1 MAKPVNNGTN
11 IALDLWVTTDFSK
24 EYLVTQTNETID
36 IMRPLLPSAND
47 IAPYL
52 ARIDE
57 ARWYSN
63 FGPLER
69 ELRGRLASHFKVI
82 TENIVTASSA
92 TAGLISVL
100 RALNLPRD
108 SYCLVPSW
116 TFVATP
122 ASAIAAEMTPYFI
135 DVDETSWALEPE
147 AVKRQIANIKGII
160 GAVLVVVPFGKTVNI
175 AAWDEFTAET
185 SIPVVIDA
193 ASCIDSLRNAKFG
206 KTTVVF
212 SMHATKIIGVGEGG
226 AIVSKDTGLLRHV
239 QEQTNFG
246 YYTRRISIPG
256 INSKMSE
263 YSAAVGLAA
272 FDIWPERRKQWVAT
286 TELCKLTLASV
297 VEAHNLILWLPEDAV
312 STACNV
318 RLPTPTADL
327 IISQLQVRG
336 IKARQW
342 WDKGCHIQPAYAHY
356 PHGDLSITERLG
368 KSVVALPFY
377 VDIPPHQLAVVAAM
391 LNEILSS

>member
-1 MAKPVNNGTN
+1 MN
-11 IALDLWVTTDFSK
+11 ALAQPSPSAQPAEIV
-24 EYLVTQTNETID
+24 E
-36 IMRPLLPSAND
+36 IMRPLLPKASD

-52 ARIDE
+52 ERIDE

-69 ELRGRLASHFKVI
+69 ELRTRLASHFNV
-82 TENIVTASSA
+82 TSENIVTASSA
-92 TAGLISVL
+92 TAGLTSVL

-116 TFVATP
+116 TFVASP
-122 ASAIAAEMTPYFI
+122 ASAIAAEMVPYFI
-135 DVDETSWALEPE
+135 DVDETTWALEPE
-147 AVKRQIANIKGII
+147 AVKKQIANVKGII
-160 GAVLVVVPFGKTVNI
+160 GAVLVVAPFGKTVDI
-175 AAWDEFTAET
+175 QAWDAFTAET

-193 ASCIDSLRNAKFG
+193 ASCIDSFRDAKFG
-206 KTTVVF
+206 KTAVVF
-212 SMHATKIIGVGEGG
+212 SMHATKIIGIGEG
-226 AIVSKDTGLLRHV
+226 AAVVSKDTGLLRHV

-272 FDIWPERRKQWVAT
+272 FDVWPERRNQWAQT
-286 TELCKLTLASV
+286 TQICEQALAPV
-297 VEAHNLILWLPEDAV
+297 LKKHNAMMWLPENAV
-312 STACNV
+312 STTCNI
-318 RLPTPTADL
+318 RLPSPTADL
-327 IISQLQVRG
+327 VISQLQVRG

-342 WDKGCHIQPAYAHY
+342 WDKGCHTQPAYSNY
-356 PHGDLSITERLG
+356 PRADLSVTERLG

-377 VDIPPHQLAVVAAM
+377 VDIPPHHLTLVATK
-391 LNEILSS
+391 LDEVLSQ